1 MKYKVVVFDW
11 DGTLIDSVEHIAGS
25 LHNAAQAMGLP
36 LRPMQAYR
44 DIIGLGMMEA
54 LEKLYPG
61 IEPSEIEDLR
71 ERYARHFFSR
81 EVLPT
86 SLFPGVAELLE
97 TLQSAGVGLAV
108 ATGKS
113 RRGLDRALLSSG
125 LQAYFGCTRCADETR
140 SKPDPLMLR
149 QILEHYGVG
158 PAQTVMV
165 GDTVYD
171 LDMAQRASIP
181 AIGVTWGVHDVD
193 ELAAFDPVAI
203 VDGID
208 DLAAALS

>member
-25 LHNAAQAMGLP
+25 LHSAARAMGLP
-36 LRPMQAYR
+36 LRPMQSYR

-61 IEPSEIEDLR
+61 IEASEIEDLR
-71 ERYARHFFSR
+71 QRYAHHFFSR

-86 SLFPGVAELLE
+86 SLFPGVAGLLE
-97 TLQSAGVGLAV
+97 NLRSAGVELAV

-113 RRGLDRALLSSG
+113 RRGLDRALRSSG
-125 LQAYFGCTRCADETR
+125 LQRYFGLTRCADETR
-140 SKPDPLMLR
+140 SKPDPMMLR
-149 QILEHYGVG
+149 QILDHYGVG
-158 PAQTVMV
+158 PAETVMV

-171 LDMAQRASIP
+171 LEMAQRASIP
-181 AIGVTWGVHDVD
+181 AIGVTWGVHAVAD
-193 ELAAFDPVAI
+193 LATFEPVAI
-203 VDGID
+203 VDEVA
-208 DLAAALS
+208 DLAAILS